1 MIERICSEIVLFL
14 FVFLFKL
21 FIQDVDEISFLF
33 VFATFLQLCPEKC
46 AVPIRSKEKGS
57 PALSGDRI
65 AHLAGWHRQVI
76 FFFSNHPARDA
87 LPNKDSILAVSKD
100 GEKSPVFFSLNIGHS
115 VDSFSSRDSI
125 SHRDMMIFS
134 CLLCYYERKQPV

>member
-46 AVPIRSKEKGS
+46 AVPYSLEGK
-57 PALSGDRI
+57 RI
-65 AHLAGWHRQVI
+65 ASLVRRPNSPLGRVAQAGY
-76 FFFSNHPARDA
+76 FFLFQSSSARC
-87 LPNKDSILAVSKD
+87 
-100 GEKSPVFFSLNIGHS
+100 
-115 VDSFSSRDSI
+115 SS
-125 SHRDMMIFS
+125 
-134 CLLCYYERKQPV
+134 E